1 MNRLF
6 QGMKKTIFAWKKEK
20 QAKKGVDKIVM
31 RKFFKVFKK
40 KYDKNITVQAK
51 IKEVAEKEKEVEI
64 QTFQLAFKAWREITA
79 RKNRNKRILESRNK
93 QRNRAVT

>member
-1 MNRLF
+1 MNKLF

-40 KYDKNITVQAK
+40 KYDKNITV
-51 IKEVAEKEKEVEI
+51 
-64 QTFQLAFKAWREITA
+64 
-79 RKNRNKRILESRNK
+79 
-93 QRNRAVT
+93 